1 MKTVALAASLALLLS
16 GCAGYSRVMTY
27 PAHLPRNVEAVD
39 VGNRRFMVKRH
50 PTDQTILIQPS
61 LMAAAGAGLVSG
73 ATFGIVPT
81 SRVAAIEPQYR
92 AAAEAYAAKQGCKVV
107 SLYELESV
115 SWEAKLSCP

>member
-1 MKTVALAASLALLLS
+1 MKSVALAASVAVLLS

-61 LMAAAGAGLVSG
+61 LMAAAGAGLLSG
-73 ATFGIVPT
+73 STLGIVPAG
-81 SRVAAIEPQYR
+81 RVAAGEAQYR
-92 AAAEAYAAKQGCKVV
+92 KAAESYAAKHGCEVV